1 MQALRD
7 KTLKALHNLIDSLH
21 IRGIRSTYRLH
32 STANGGAW
40 GCIRVAPFMSSRLGP
55 SASSS
60 YHKAPTSPLSSYSP
74 VTPSSLLLNATR
86 RTTISGSLPTT
97 GSGLLA
103 EGGKAAMLEKKELDE
118 KERVAERIKKALEE
132 DGEGIVEE
140 K

>member
-21 IRGIRSTYRLH
+21 LRGIRSTYRLH

-40 GCIRVAPFMSSRLGP
+40 GCIRVAPFMSSRLGQ
-55 SASSS
+55 
-60 YHKAPTSPLSSYSP
+60 
-74 VTPSSLLLNATR
+74 TR
-86 RTTISGSLPTT
+86 RSTVAGSLPTT
-97 GSGLLA
+97 SSSWSGD
-103 EGGKAAMLEKKELDE
+103 GKAAMLEKKEMDE